1 MPVKKATTK
10 RKTTKKKTGG
20 SSDEAFLTKKAA
32 SSGISKSTL
41 RKVLKRGKGAYLSSG
56 SRRGASM
63 QSWARGRVNSF
74 IRGSRKHDTDLRRG
88 GAKKKKK

>member
-1 MPVKKATTK
+1 MAAKKTTTK
-10 RKTTKKKTGG
+10 RKSTKKKATG

-63 QSWARGRVNSF
+63 QAWARGRVNSF

-88 GAKKKKK
+88 GAKKKK

>member
-1 MPVKKATTK
+1 MAAKKTTTK
-10 RKTTKKKTGG
+10 RKSTKKKAGG

-63 QSWARGRVNSF
+63 QAWARGRVNSF

-88 GAKKKKK
+88 GAKKKK